1 MGIRYSGGK
10 AVSENGR
17 SYSGGQTVKVVIMGK
32 EHIVN
37 ISDASNLTGRGVT
50 DALIGAAK
58 EQKEAADKFQEQ
70 LIKEKQELEQSKQ
83 KIASLESPSAFPTS
97 SSQIFPYG
105 QQSRSFVNLQPSSL
119 SPKKPSS
126 VPKPVFNYG
135 QFDKQSRG
143 FATPVSP
150 SLDAPTSAP
159 GQVSTG
165 FEPSSIAVK
174 QMVGNV
180 KKGRSQAQI
189 RADVARIK
197 QERLEGSYEEKGRS
211 ALSPKGRFGKFFQ
224 KTSER
229 LLPGFEKSQT
239 EFFKS
244 QGKIISLAEEKE
256 QDFAFRLAR
265 IEGRRQSNK
274 LEPER
279 IAAQQR
285 LEGTAKMLGFGV
297 SGGIVSL
304 EKANK
309 LLELEQERETVLLK
323 EKVKPIQ
330 AEISSFVTGALEERR
345 PFVESKL
352 TKDLSAATFTGSPTF
367 GIDEFA
373 VGKIPVLQK
382 GIRGLTSGMEW
393 YKKAMV
399 STPEKDLGETLTKIS
414 KVSKLPTSGLTTK
427 EKTEFK
433 NINKMFKDVATIKF
447 AVDKSVK
454 EVAPFARVSAGIT
467 RGVLRRPATTAI
479 IGAAGFGMGGV
490 SRLVLPSINLGKT
503 LTFAGKATKLGLGGL
518 FVGGTA
524 LRVATATDFDEGL
537 SRIGESIAFGTVA
550 VVGAKLGSATV
561 GKLQTSFG
569 TSKITSNIT
578 EFQPKQVFKQ
588 RSRVVKAT
596 RTNLQRVGLSDLELK
611 RRLIPTRQVYG
622 QQVSIRNV
630 KGKIAGLGKIR
641 KGFLVSTGKTTVGSF
656 KVPKDNL
663 NIIVRATKSKTVL
676 SIRDLSSGKL
686 IRKVSSPTP
695 KGLKISSLTIKDFN
709 IERVLKDLPGTLKLQ
724 KVKGASIDV
733 TKKGQTFLTRETQ
746 NIKVFRSANQVISAK
761 LRTTKVQPG
770 TKTVKVGSARLT
782 SKGLR
787 FESKFPKEV
796 SKLELTKIK
805 IGASERL
812 PPQLQRTE
820 LLRSGELKVT
830 SIKPRKLITR
840 VDVFSKGMG
849 VEEILVVGKGKEAVS
864 MIGRSFVRGI
874 KAPAFLSSGVISGSP
889 SGSLVPSIPTTS
901 VSTGVGVTRP
911 GLEFP
916 LPNVG
921 VRTGVYDISSNFF
934 SVPVK
939 QSGVVFPVLV
949 GEMPSVRIKPEFRIG
964 LTTGF
969 GSLKA
974 PVLVGGVSTKPVS
987 ALVSKFVSG
996 QASITQ
1002 FSSLVS
1008 PVIDIQP
1015 VVTPVLDPQI
1025 ELPGFVSPSF
1035 PSFGGF
1041 NFSPFAFTPIIPF
1054 ASFDPPSGGGGGRTR
1069 LRRVLGRQ
1077 VRYQRS
1083 LASSSRIFRK
1093 VFKKTAA
1100 SKKSPFVTGLE
1111 IRL

>member
-37 ISDASNLTGRGVT
+37 ISDDSNLTGRGVT
-50 DALIGAAK
+50 DALIGAAYS
-58 EQKEAADKFQEQ
+58 QKEAADKFQEQ

-382 GIRGLTSGMEW
+382 GIRGLTSVIGQS
-393 YKKAMV
+393 KKALEF
-399 STPEKDLGETLTKIS
+399 TPEKTFKEAITKID
-414 KVSKLPTSGLTTK
+414 KVQPQNVKGILKSMAAIQLTVEGSTK
-427 EKTEFK
+427 
-433 NINKMFKDVATIKF
+433 A
-447 AVDKSVK
+447 
-454 EVAPFARVSAGIT
+454 VAPFGRVSAGIT

-630 KGKIAGLGKIR
+630 EGRIAGLGKIR

-840 VDVFSKGMG
+840 VDVFSKGRG